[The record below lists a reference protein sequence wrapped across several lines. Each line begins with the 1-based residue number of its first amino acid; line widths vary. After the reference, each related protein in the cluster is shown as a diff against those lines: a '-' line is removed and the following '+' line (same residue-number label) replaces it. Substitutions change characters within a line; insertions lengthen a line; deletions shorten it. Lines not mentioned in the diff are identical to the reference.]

1 MLKKPY
7 LGFLAVFL
15 FACDGPANSNP
26 AKESEQS
33 RPLPTAAGKQEPNPD
48 DIAALVKL
56 EIELDQ
62 AEGGGDRAKAYLA
75 VLDMLSKMGK
85 HSEVLRRGEE
95 FLTTPFLPISDPFN
109 GDLKRPTQKANS

>member
-1 MLKKPY
+1 MK
-7 LGFLAVFL
+7 F
-15 FACDGPANSNP
+15 
-26 AKESEQS
+26 
-33 RPLPTAAGKQEPNPD
+33 
-48 DIAALVKL
+48 AALAKL

-95 FLTTPFLPISDPFN
+95 FLTI
-109 GDLKRPTQKANS
+109 KAMVSKSPAKLLMAGALENLGKVDDAIAQYEQLA